1 MWISW
6 NGLLSIKKHVFFRI
20 LHQGITMVQEDDI
33 VLFKGDNNDNEV
45 LLLQSFDDVHTA
57 AINCLE
63 FNKEGLLATA
73 SG

>member
-1 MWISW
+1 
-6 NGLLSIKKHVFFRI
+6 
-20 LHQGITMVQEDDI
+20 MVQEDDI

-45 LLLQSFDDVHTA
+45 LLLQTFDNLHTA

-63 FNKEGLLATA
+63 FNKDGLLATA